1 MTEDRESDILS
12 ARRVGGPCRRRRT
25 PIGIDA
31 RGNHHG
37 PLAER
42 RRQAKG
48 PGRRRKPPR
57 QDVQPPDSLCAYCA
71 AKCCRYF
78 ALPLDTPT
86 TWEDFEYLR
95 WYLFHQ
101 RAAVFLEDGNWYLLV
116 NTECKHLR
124 DDGLCAIY
132 EDRPQVCRDYH
143 TDQCEYEDD
152 WVYER
157 YFETSEQ
164 IEEYAE
170 AVLKPRNGCGIRTPK
185 PGPRE
190 NARRR

>member
-1 MTEDRESDILS
+1 MPIAAE
-12 ARRVGGPCRRRRT
+12 ARGGSHEHVADYRRRSTRS
-25 PIGIDA
+25 G
-31 RGNHHG
+31 G
-37 PLAER
+37 
-42 RRQAKG
+42 
-48 PGRRRKPPR
+48 RRKPPR
-57 QDVQPPDSLCAYCA
+57 ESVEPPDSLCTYCT

-95 WYLFHQ
+95 WFLFHQ
-101 RAAVFLEDGNWYLLV
+101 RAAVFLEDGDWYLLV

-124 DDGLCAIY
+124 EDGLCAIY

-143 TDQCEYEDD
+143 TDQCEYEDH
-152 WVYER
+152 WVYDH

-170 AVLKPRNGCGIRTPK
+170 AVLKPRSGRGIRTPK
-185 PGPRE
+185 PGSRKTAPPALVSTPSLRE
-190 NARRR
+190 PDRP